1 MYEAI
6 NQTTV
11 YQNNKSLLLKT
22 SCLIGFIFTGITILT
37 GLFLIV
43 ITGAPGVFRLFP
55 EINFYVSVAG
65 GKISLSF
72 AIISLILPMI
82 AFFGVVLLWQQ
93 LKIGYWIFLISKL
106 ILVALPF
113 LLVDINANE
122 LFMFVQP
129 MLILTVVL
137 LILFGLNYKKLY

>member
-6 NQTTV
+6 NQTTF
-11 YQNNKSLLLKT
+11 YQNNKSMLLKT
-22 SCLIGFIFTGITILT
+22 SCLIGFVFTGITILM

-43 ITGAPGVFRLFP
+43 VAGAPGVFRLFP
-55 EINFYVSVAG
+55 ELNFYVSVAG

-72 AIISLILPMI
+72 AVASLILPMI
-82 AFFGVVLLWQQ
+82 AFFGVLMLWQQ